1 MGGQDRA
8 RLTVAVAAVVLLW
21 ASAFPGIRAALEA
34 YGPGHL
40 ALLRFLFASAV
51 LGLYAWRAG
60 LPRPEPRDM
69 PGLAALGVIGVAVY
83 HAALNAGERTVT
95 GGVASLLVSTV
106 PVLTALLAA
115 VTLGERLGRRG
126 AAGVAVSLSGAVLI
140 AVARDGRLSLDVD
153 AGLVLLA
160 AAAQSVYFVW
170 QKPYL
175 ARYSPLA
182 VTTYAVWAG
191 TAALLVFA
199 PGLPGAVGTAPLAA
213 TAAAVYLGLFPGA
226 LAYVAWAYALA
237 RGSASRTT
245 AALYLVPPASI
256 VIEWLWLGDRPGP
269 FTLVGGALAL
279 AGVALVRAGREAAQG
294 RPEGASCVRPG
305 CGGSGPGS
313 GAGAPRAA
321 ATSCAASSATASRQT
336 SR

>member
-1 MGGQDRA
+1 MTA
-8 RLTVAVAAVVLLW
+8 AVAAVVLLW
-21 ASAFPGIRAALEA
+21 ASAFPGIRAALA
-34 YGPGHL
+34 GYGPGHL
-40 ALLRFLFASAV
+40 ALLRFLVASAA

-60 LPRPEPRDM
+60 LPKPKARDL
-69 PGLAALGVIGVAVY
+69 PGLAGVGLAGVALY
-83 HAALNAGERTVT
+83 HVALNAGERTVT

-106 PVLTALLAA
+106 PVLTAVLAA
-115 VTLGERLGRRG
+115 VTLGERLGRRA
-126 AAGVAVSLSGAVLI
+126 AAGVGVSLSGAALI
-140 AVARDGRLSLDVD
+140 ALARDERLALDAG

-160 AAAQSVYFVW
+160 AAAQSVYFVS

-175 ARYSPLA
+175 ARYSALA

-199 PGLPGAVGTAPLAA
+199 PGLAGAVRAAPPAA

-226 LAYVAWAYALA
+226 LAYLAWAYALA
-237 RGSASRTT
+237 RGTASRTT
-245 AALYLVPPASI
+245 AALYLVPPTAI

-269 FTLVGGALAL
+269 LALAGGAITL
-279 AGVALVRAGREAAQG
+279 AGVALVRAQPRAPAQG
-294 RPEGASCVRPG
+294 RPEGASCVKPG

-321 ATSCAASSATASRQT
+321 ATSCAAAAATAGRQASR
-336 SR
+336 